1 MHVNV
6 KLVSPALNV
15 IKNVIL
21 DFLALAVYKNAF
33 VKMEPIVMS
42 NLELASVKLV
52 GMVHTGKFD
61 K

>member
-1 MHVNV
+1 MHANV

-21 DFLALAVYKNAF
+21 DFLVSAVYKNAF
-33 VKMEPIVMS
+33 VKMEPIAMS

>member
-1 MHVNV
+1 VHVNV
-6 KLVSPALNV
+6 KLVLPALNV
-15 IKNVIL
+15 IKNVIP
-21 DFLALAVYKNAF
+21 DFLVSAVYKNAF